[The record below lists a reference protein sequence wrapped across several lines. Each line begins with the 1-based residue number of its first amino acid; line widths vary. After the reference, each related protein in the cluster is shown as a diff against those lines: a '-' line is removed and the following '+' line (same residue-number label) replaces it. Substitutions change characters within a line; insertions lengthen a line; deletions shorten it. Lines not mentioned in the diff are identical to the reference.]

1 MKKENEEVIIKYL
14 RSLIIRTMTVIVLFL
29 IMAIL
34 SKTSNVYKDLI
45 VSNVYEKNISF
56 AKIKKLYNKY
66 LGGIAPLDKV
76 VEKEITV
83 FNEKLTYDD
92 ASIYHDG
99 VKLSVD
105 KNYLVPIQEEG
116 MVIFIGEKENYG
128 NVVIIEGVDGIDI
141 WYGNMETTTVKLYD
155 YVEKNAYLGT
165 TKDST
170 LYLAYQKDGIF
181 LNYKEYLKWKL
192 NFIIHIL

>member
-181 LNYKEYLKWKL
+181 LNYKEYLK
-192 NFIIHIL
+192 